1 MANNKRK
8 HYDVIMAWA
17 NGAEVEYYSPG
28 SGIWVNCPHPSF
40 YEYKQYRIKQR
51 TFTERA
57 WYPVTL
63 KTGLKVVAQY
73 TKGQFVMILPD
84 CGAVCWMDASDIPTV
99 GEEITAASWG
109 EVCKQQ

>member
-1 MANNKRK
+1 MKRK
-8 HYDVIMAWA
+8 HYDVIVAWA
-17 NGAEVEYYSPG
+17 NGAEVEYYN
-28 SGIWVNCPHPSF
+28 SGYDKWFTVTRPLF
-40 YEYKQYRIKQR
+40 DDLDKYRIKQR

-57 WYPVTL
+57 WYPITL

-73 TKGQFVMILPD
+73 TKGQFVMLLPD
-84 CGAVCWMDASDIPTV
+84 CGAVCWMDASDIPIV

>member
-1 MANNKRK
+1 MAKRK

-17 NGAEVEYYSPG
+17 NGAEVEVYMSGKWQSTVSPRFRED
-28 SGIWVNCPHPSF
+28 N
-40 YEYKQYRIKQR
+40 EYRIKQR

-73 TKGQFVMILPD
+73 TKGTFVMLLPD

-99 GEEITAASWG
+99 GEEITAASWE
-109 EVCKQQ
+109 EVCKR

>member
-1 MANNKRK
+1 MAKRK
-8 HYDVIMAWA
+8 HYDVIVAWA
-17 NGAEVEYYSPG
+17 NGAEVEVRSDSSTAWHEIETPA
-28 SGIWVNCPHPSF
+28 F
-40 YEYKQYRIKQR
+40 LEEMQYRIKQR

-73 TKGQFVMILPD
+73 TKGQFVMLLPD

-99 GEEITAASWG
+99 GEEITAASWE

>member
-8 HYDVIMAWA
+8 HYDVIIAWA
-17 NGAEVEYYSPG
+17 NGAEVEVLSEIGNGWIKANNPQ
-28 SGIWVNCPHPSF
+28 F
-40 YEYKQYRIKQR
+40 LERREYRIKQR

-73 TKGQFVMILPD
+73 TKGTFVMLLPD

-109 EVCKQQ
+109 EVCK

>member
-1 MANNKRK
+1 MKRK
-8 HYDVIMAWA
+8 HYDVIIAWA
-17 NGAEVEYYSPG
+17 NGAEVEYYNPGYDKWFTVTSPMFED
-28 SGIWVNCPHPSF
+28 PD
-40 YEYKQYRIKQR
+40 KYRIKQR

-73 TKGQFVMILPD
+73 TKGTFVMLLPD
-84 CGAVCWMDASDIPTV
+84 CGAVCWMDASDVPTV